1 MPDACR
7 EDTGDVDDLTW
18 WDRVDDQARAWLI
31 AHNGEAVAPDV
42 LDQIVAAGGDLTT
55 DAWWVGQT
63 GPEGVHLSD
72 EATDWI
78 ETVANEE

>member
-1 MPDACR
+1 M
-7 EDTGDVDDLTW
+7 DDLTW
-18 WDRVDDQARAWLI
+18 WDSVDDQARAWLI
-31 AHNGEAVAPDV
+31 AHNGEAVASEV
-42 LDQIVAAGGDLTT
+42 LDQIVAAGGDITS
-55 DAWWVGQT
+55 DAWWFGQA

>member
-1 MPDACR
+1 M
-7 EDTGDVDDLTW
+7 DDLNW
-18 WDRVDDQARAWLI
+18 WDRLDEQARAWLI

-42 LDQIVAAGGDLTT
+42 LDRIVAAGGDMIS

-63 GPEGVHLSD
+63 AQDGFYLSD